1 MTGLSWY
8 VLALLEWLVS
18 AHLVRYCHTLLPW
31 YRYTLLFRNIITHRV
46 GNLLLLGLGHVNTSL
61 VWVLLAGTGYGSPD
75 LIMAMAL
82 PLVLTVFLVL
92 CHTARL
98 ILCLVLLHTHILVN
112 CTALLLIDSVALLPG
127 GWLAQS
133 LCLCPAHLLI
143 LCDAHL
149 CLCLLVF
156 SIPQSSILCPTLYRP
171 CQGGC
176 LHWVGGDNSCI
187 LWGS

>member
-18 AHLVRYCHTLLPW
+18 AHLVRNCHTLLPW

-61 VWVLLAGTGYGSPD
+61 VWVPLAGTGYGSPD

-92 CHTARL
+92 CHTLCLSVRL
-98 ILCLVLLHTHILVN
+98 ILSL
-112 CTALLLIDSVALLPG
+112 ALLPG

-143 LCDAHL
+143 LCSAHL

-156 SIPQSSILCPTLYRP
+156 SVPQSSILCPTLYRP

>member
-1 MTGLSWY
+1 MHSC
-8 VLALLEWLVS
+8 LV
-18 AHLVRYCHTLLPW
+18 
-31 YRYTLLFRNIITHRV
+31 V
-46 GNLLLLGLGHVNTSL
+46 GWHS
-61 VWVLLAGTGYGSPD
+61 
-75 LIMAMAL
+75 
-82 PLVLTVFLVL
+82 L
-92 CHTARL
+92 CHTFCLSVRL

-112 CTALLLIDSVALLPG
+112 CTALFLIDSVALLPG
-127 GWLAQS
+127 CWLAQS

-143 LCDAHL
+143 LCSAHL